1 MRLTLLPVLVLVAL
15 PLCGAA
21 DPSQAPSSAASTS
34 LCKISP
40 TVASATPKS
49 GRMQTL
55 GELPPAAQI
64 QTVWRQV
71 DNCPTPVVL
80 RDGIGANEKQKD
92 AVSGDGILL
101 PAQ

>member
-1 MRLTLLPVLVLVAL
+1 MRLTLLSVLALAAL
-15 PLCGAA
+15 PLSGVAA
-21 DPSQAPSSAASTS
+21 QSVTAAASKPTS
-34 LCKISP
+34 LCKTSP
-40 TVASATPKS
+40 TVASAMQKS

-55 GELPPAAQI
+55 GALPPAAQI

-71 DNCPTPVVL
+71 DHCPTPVVL
-80 RDGIGANEKQKD
+80 RDGIGANDKQRD